1 MINLQKLKK
10 EDSKVNFSMQK
21 ITLYQKCENHKIASG
36 LFLPQQT
43 NIYINFLSIKWH
55 MLIKKV
61 VLDNIRSYLHAE
73 IDFPE
78 GSILLSGN
86 IGSGKSTVLMAIEF
100 ALFGLRRGELSG
112 ASLLRN
118 GSEKGGVLL
127 ELDIEG
133 KQIAIGR
140 TLKRTASGVSQDS
153 GFIEIDNEK
162 KAMTAVELKQNVLEL
177 LNYPKE
183 ALTKNDLLFRYTV
196 YVSQEDMK
204 QILLGDKESRLN
216 ALRYV
221 FGIDKFKRIREN
233 ARIVSSKAGEKKR
246 EAAGAI
252 FDLEQKKDDEKK
264 AGEELKLL
272 NEGIMLFMP
281 AVEKAKEIVDEKKKY
296 AEAAE
301 AEVRRIES
309 AKHRHSIIEHRQ
321 KLVESQNR
329 IDNTE
334 LKETEEKL
342 RQNAEKP
349 SEKNFIAE
357 ISSRKNELKLIEE
370 RLKKAVERIHSLSAG
385 KRHCEELKRKV
396 LEIDN
401 CPTCMQKVE
410 NEHKERI
417 SKEENEKLEKI
428 ENELGMHLRTE
439 GELKKAAE
447 KINSEIERLRE
458 EEKKEILLK
467 AKLKAFEDAL
477 RKKETLMA
485 RIKSNEETLKEF
497 NDEGLKLK
505 EELKILPEIETRQ
518 NNARQELE
526 KAADELKRAEVK
538 MAEMQA
544 KSSMLARIIE
554 GLSAEVKKK
563 EEKKKEMERMSVVRQ
578 WIDDYFVNLM
588 AEMEKSVMAK
598 AHADFNELLEKWFA
612 MLAGNEEISIRL
624 DPEFTPV
631 VEQNGYEIDY
641 MFLSG
646 GEKTAAA
653 LAYRLALNQVI
664 NKLMSDIK
672 TKDIIILD
680 EPTDGFSEEQLEKMK
695 LVLDELDTSQV
706 ILVSHEQKIE
716 SFVQNMIKFE
726 KKGHESY
733 LI

>member
-1 MINLQKLKK
+1 
-10 EDSKVNFSMQK
+10 
-21 ITLYQKCENHKIASG
+21 
-36 LFLPQQT
+36 
-43 NIYINFLSIKWH
+43 
-55 MLIKKV
+55 MLVKKV
-61 VLDNIRSYLHAE
+61 ILDNIRSYLHEE

-118 GSEKGGVLL
+118 GSDKGSVLL
-127 ELDIEG
+127 EMQIEE
-133 KQIAIGR
+133 KHVTIGR
-140 TLKRTASGVSQDS
+140 TLKRTATGVSQDS

-162 KAMTAVELKQNVLEL
+162 KPMTTVELKQKVLEL
-177 LNYPKE
+177 INYPKA

-233 ARIVSSKAGEKKR
+233 AKLVSSKAGEKKR

-252 FDLEQKKDDEKK
+252 ADLEQKKDEETK
-264 AGEELKLL
+264 AREESRLL
-272 NEGIMLFMP
+272 NEGIKLFTP
-281 AVEKAKEIVDEKKKY
+281 VIEKAKEDIEGKKKA
-296 AEAAE
+296 AEEAE
-301 AEVRRIES
+301 AEIKKIEA
-309 AKHRHSIIEHRQ
+309 AKHRASIIEHRQ
-321 KLVESQNR
+321 KLVESQNK
-329 IDNTE
+329 IDTAE
-334 LKETEEKL
+334 LKELEEKL
-342 RQNAEKP
+342 KQNAEKP
-349 SEKNFIAE
+349 SGKDFVEAINSK
-357 ISSRKNELKLIEE
+357 KNELKAVEE
-370 RLKKAVERIHSLSAG
+370 QMRKAVESIHSLKAG
-385 KRHCEELKRKV
+385 KRHCDELKKKI

-410 NEHKERI
+410 NKHKERI
-417 SKEENEKLEKI
+417 SSEENQKLEKI
-428 ENELGMHLRTE
+428 EEELGMRLRTE
-439 GELKKAAE
+439 GELKQAVE
-447 KINSEIERLRE
+447 RINSEIERIRD

-467 AKLKAFEDAL
+467 AKLKEMEDAL
-477 RKKETLMA
+477 RKKENLAA
-485 RIKSNEETLKEF
+485 RVKSNGETLRQLIE
-497 NDEGLKLK
+497 EGLKLK
-505 EELKILPEIETRQ
+505 DELKILPEIESRQ
-518 NNARQELE
+518 RNARRELE
-526 KAADELKRAEVK
+526 EYLDELKKAEVK
-538 MAEMQA
+538 AAEMQA
-544 KSSMLARIIE
+544 KSSMLLRMIG

-563 EEKKKEMERMSVVRQ
+563 EGKKKEMERMGVVRQ

-588 AEMEKSVMAK
+588 SEMEKSVMAK
-598 AHADFNELLEKWFA
+598 AHADFSSLLEKWFA
-612 MLAGNEEISIRL
+612 MLVDNESISIRL
-624 DPEFTPV
+624 DPEFTPL

-641 MFLSG
+641 AFLSG

-716 SFVQNMIKFE
+716 SFVQNIVRFE